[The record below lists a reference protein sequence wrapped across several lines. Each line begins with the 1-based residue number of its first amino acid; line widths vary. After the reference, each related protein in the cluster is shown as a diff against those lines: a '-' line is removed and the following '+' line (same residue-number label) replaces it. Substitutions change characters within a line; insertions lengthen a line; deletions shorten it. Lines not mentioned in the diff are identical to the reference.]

1 MILIDSVLILLLQK
15 TYKAD
20 SQTGKW
26 RSLTTFIKRGFVP
39 ETTTSLFQLMRTAAS
54 GDTA

>member
-39 ETTTSLFQLMRTAAS
+39 ETTTSLFQIMRTAAS